1 MKQLQAK
8 LERQQ
13 NLDFLAELD
22 KGDGVGESDF
32 ILAILEHN
40 GTLNRDRDIV
50 PWRKKFQAMDPDRN
64 RLYKEVSSTTF
75 ASSSGL
81 CWSFVKSRC

>member
-1 MKQLQAK
+1 MIHVEVKKMKRLQAK

-40 GTLNRDRDIV
+40 GTLNRDRAIV

-75 ASSSGL
+75 VSSSGL
-81 CWSFVKSRC
+81 C